1 MSVMHSKHGSEILS
15 VAEMLKIEKLNF
27 IKKDSYS
34 FMKKAGLEV
43 YKFVKD
49 NFDKRQSVIV
59 LCGPGNNGGDGFI
72 IAKHLQNRGHKIEVY
87 IFGDKNN
94 YAGDAFKALKSFK
107 SKTKNIDLLKLA
119 ENALII
125 DALFGI
131 GLKRK
136 IKGKLEKLFKQINNS
151 NNVVLSVDIPSGI
164 SSNTGKIL
172 GIAIKANFTI
182 TFHRKKKGHTLGFG
196 KEYSGKLKVVD
207 IGFT

>member
-1 MSVMHSKHGSEILS
+1 MFENTKIYNQNIITQ
-15 VAEMLKIEKLNF
+15 AEKKTFE
-27 IKKDSYS
+27 KKDSFS
-34 FMKKAGLEV
+34 VMKIAAKACSQYILSN
-43 YKFVKD
+43 YKP
-49 NFDKRQSVIV
+49 KRILI